1 MDHPFF
7 MPPFPEGVSPQNS
20 EVYEIALIIAEYDLY
35 FLITLKRPASP
46 DDFGYNYFDL
56 CDQLSWHGHDI
67 EISQKD
73 SRCPT

>member
-1 MDHPFF
+1 VDHPFF

-46 DDFGYNYFDL
+46 T
-56 CDQLSWHGHDI
+56 
-67 EISQKD
+67 ISVTII
-73 SRCPT
+73 STHAIS